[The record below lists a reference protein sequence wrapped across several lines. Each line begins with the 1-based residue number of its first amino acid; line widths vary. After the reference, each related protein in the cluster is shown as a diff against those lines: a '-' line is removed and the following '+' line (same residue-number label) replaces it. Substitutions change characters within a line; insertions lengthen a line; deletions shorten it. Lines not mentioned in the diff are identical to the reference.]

1 MFWLKV
7 INIVNKSFLFCLA
20 MFLFFGVSSVF
31 AEEAEQD
38 SVQVVQPTFSMT
50 PT

>member
-1 MFWLKV
+1 MNRSLLYV
-7 INIVNKSFLFCLA
+7 ALL
-20 MFLFFGVSSVF
+20 LLLGVSSGF
-31 AEEAEQD
+31 AQEAEPD